1 MNAVGRFE
9 VEIFERQGLELFK
22 KLIVRALLNAV
33 KHHALHRRLG
43 ELDHCEQ
50 VRGLVK
56 IHESQVQQ
64 IARPYPHHGL
74 EKFGRGVPLQ
84 AEVWHLDLVCDLR
97 IGENLETIPP
107 TFVLLEL

>member
-1 MNAVGRFE
+1 MGRFE
-9 VEIFERQGLELFK
+9 IEIFERQRLDLFK

-33 KHHALHRRLG
+33 KYDTLHRRLS
-43 ELDHCEQ
+43 ELDHCQQ

-56 IHESQVQQ
+56 VHESQVKQ
-64 IARPYPHHGL
+64 IARSYSHHGL

-84 AEVWHLDLVCDLR
+84 AEIWHLDLVCDLR